1 MGDGSSSWFIFPNI
15 EEAIAEIE
23 FEEES
28 DKDSKK

>member
-1 MGDGSSSWFIFPNI
+1 MDNAPGSWWIFPNV